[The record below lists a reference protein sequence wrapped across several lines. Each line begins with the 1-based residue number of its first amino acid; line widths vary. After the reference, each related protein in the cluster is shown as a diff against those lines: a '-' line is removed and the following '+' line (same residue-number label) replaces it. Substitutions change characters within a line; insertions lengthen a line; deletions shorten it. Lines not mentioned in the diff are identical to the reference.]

1 MQINAID
8 AGDAASM
15 PLGVVAMQQGRTF
28 PWPGIALAA
37 AACFVAGLAG
47 TNLWLLL
54 AIFLVWSG
62 SLYLVTAAP
71 PAPIAV
77 QAKGPFTEAT
87 IGELIEHSATPLL
100 MTDRNRVTIANKA
113 AREVLGGH
121 IVGQDVRV
129 AFRHPAAIALLDRDG
144 PGSATIHGLARRK
157 DIWRMNRQEI
167 DQRFAIIELID
178 RTAEAQISRAHTD
191 FVANASHELRTPLA
205 SIIGYVETLR
215 EDEKVPPETQKRFLS
230 TILNEA
236 NRLQGLVSDLMSL
249 SRVEAE
255 KHDEPGER
263 VDLKP
268 LVETSARDAAGAE
281 RLARIDFDCPQS
293 VTVLGDPRQLEQLV
307 RNLVDNAL
315 KYGSPDENVSVSLS
329 ETPDGNARIAVSD
342 CGEGI
347 PAEHLPHL
355 TRRFYRTDPGR
366 SRASGGTGLGLAIVK
381 HIVERHRGRLD
392 IASEVGQ
399 GTTITVRIPRVAQES
414 I

>member
-1 MQINAID
+1 
-8 AGDAASM
+8 M
-15 PLGVVAMQQGRTF
+15 PLGVSAMQQARTF
-28 PWPGIALAA
+28 PWPGVAIAG
-37 AACFVAGLAG
+37 AACFVAGMAG
-47 TNLWLLL
+47 TNIWLLL
-54 AIFLVWSG
+54 AIFLVWSA
-62 SLYLVTAAP
+62 SLYLVTATP
-71 PAPIAV
+71 PAPVAAP
-77 QAKGPFTEAT
+77 AKGPFTQAT

-100 MTDRNRVTIANKA
+100 MTDRNRVTIANQA
-113 AREVLGGH
+113 ARDVLGEH
-121 IVGQDVRV
+121 ILGQDVRV
-129 AFRHPAAIALLDRDG
+129 AFRHPSAIALLDRKG

-167 DQRFAIIELID
+167 DDRFTVVELIN

-215 EDEKVPPETQKRFLS
+215 EDGNVPPETQKKFLT
-230 TILNEA
+230 TILSEA
-236 NRLQGLVSDLMSL
+236 NRLQNLVSDLMSL

-255 KHDEPGER
+255 KHDEPGES

-268 LVETSARDAAGAE
+268 LVEMSARDAAGAE
-281 RLARIDFDCPQS
+281 RFERIEFGDLQPM
-293 VTVLGDPRQLEQLV
+293 TVLGDPRQLEQLV

-315 KYGSPDENVSVSLS
+315 KYGSADEKVTVSLS
-329 ETPDGNARIAVSD
+329 ETSDGNAQLTVMDR
-342 CGEGI
+342 GEGI
-347 PAEHLPHL
+347 AEEHLPHL

-392 IASEVGQ
+392 ITSKVGK
-399 GTTITVRIPRVAQES
+399 GTVVNVRIPRVAQES